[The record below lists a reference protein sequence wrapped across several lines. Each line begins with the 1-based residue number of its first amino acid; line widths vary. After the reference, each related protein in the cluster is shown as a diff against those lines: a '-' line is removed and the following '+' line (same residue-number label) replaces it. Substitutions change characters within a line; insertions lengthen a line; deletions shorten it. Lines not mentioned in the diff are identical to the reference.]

1 MQGYVALLLLGGI
14 SRSALA
20 FSLAEDPQFP
30 FKVPALDANRS
41 PCPVL
46 NALANHGYLPR
57 DGMNINMEQL
67 KFAFTKAL
75 NIDEK
80 VTVKLAEPTF
90 PISTTGNSST
100 VNLKDME
107 KHNVI
112 EHDGSLSREDVAV
125 TGNANKFDARVWNG
139 VKAHFTRETIDTKTM
154 AIARKDRV
162 AVAMKTNPTF
172 NMTEAQLKLSFA
184 ESAFILGVLAGDF
197 QNPQAPTKYMNVMFE
212 QERFPFDEGFKTSA
226 TKVTGDQVDM
236 LVAAMMK
243 VTPP

>member
-1 MQGYVALLLLGGI
+1 MQGYVALWLLGGI

-80 VTVKLAEPTF
+80 
-90 PISTTGNSST
+90 
-100 VNLKDME
+100 

-139 VKAHFTRETIDTKTM
+139 VKAHFTGETIDTKTM

-212 QERFPFDEGFKTSA
+212 QESSR
-226 TKVTGDQVDM
+226 
-236 LVAAMMK
+236 LMK
-243 VTPP
+243 DSRRRLPR